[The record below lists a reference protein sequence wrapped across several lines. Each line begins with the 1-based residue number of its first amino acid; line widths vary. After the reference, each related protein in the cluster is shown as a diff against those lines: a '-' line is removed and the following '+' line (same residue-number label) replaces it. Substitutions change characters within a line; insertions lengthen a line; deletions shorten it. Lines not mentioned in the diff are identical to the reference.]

1 MSALARVLGKHSD
14 IALVLLVLG
23 VLVVL
28 FAPIPSGL
36 LDFLILS
43 NFSFAFLVLL
53 LTFYMARPVEFSTF
67 PSLLLIATLFRLS
80 LNVAAT
86 RLILSDGDAGR
97 VIGAI
102 GAFVVGGN
110 YVIGLIVFL
119 ILIVVQYVVVTSGA
133 QRVSEVAA
141 RFTLDSM
148 PGQQMSID
156 ADLNMG
162 FIDQAEAQRRRKNL
176 EKEAGFYGAMDGA
189 SKFVKGDAIAGIIIL
204 LINIIGGL
212 VIGVMQHGLPWGQA
226 LQTYTLLT
234 IGDGIVTQVPALV
247 IAVGTGIIVTRSSS
261 DANLSREALRQ
272 IGSFPKTLLL
282 VAMALGGLLLLPGIP
297 ALPTLALTLCFLLAA
312 TMLYRAARSKA
323 AEAASG
329 QQAGG
334 MAGATAGDMPTT
346 AADGAAVS
354 TNDDPYALLQ
364 VEPIEVHL
372 GGNWVPVINQPGSV
386 FMERIATFRK
396 QHAQEFGLVLP
407 RVRFKD
413 SARLSAD
420 RYEIHLDGVLVG
432 KGEARADR
440 LLAIHPTGD
449 IKSIPGE
456 PTRDPTYSLPA
467 LWIEE
472 GQREA
477 ASHAKYT
484 LVDAPTVFMTHLTEM
499 LRRESATLLTRAE
512 VDRLLARVRQSQP
525 GLVEELIPTV
535 LSSSDVQKV
544 LQNLLREKVS
554 IRHVEAILET
564 LADAGRTT
572 RDANQLTEVVRQRL
586 GHAICQGLLGE
597 ATSLQVLTLD
607 PAIESQFLQ
616 SVHAATEAGGAQ
628 PFVLDPRLTEQLMK
642 RLVQQAERM
651 MKSNLLPVLLCA
663 PELRRHVRALSERVM
678 PHLRVLSMTEVPH
691 TIELKSFSV
700 VQL

>member
-1 MSALARVLGKHSD
+1 MNALTRVLGKHSD

-261 DANLSREALRQ
+261 DTNLSREALRQ
-272 IGSFPKTLLL
+272 VSSFPKTLLL

-312 TMLYRAARSKA
+312 TMLYRAAKRQA
-323 AEAASG
+323 APSSTG
-329 QQAGG
+329 QQA
-334 MAGATAGDMPTT
+334 AGNASIDAATSAGDG
-346 AADGAAVS
+346 GAAAAS
-354 TNDDPYALLQ
+354 DDPYALLQ

-372 GGNWVPVINQPGSV
+372 GSNWVPAINQPGSV

-413 SARLSAD
+413 SVRLSAD
-420 RYEIHLDGVLVG
+420 KYEIHLDGVLVG
-432 KGEARADR
+432 KGEARTDR

-456 PTRDPTYSLPA
+456 PTRDPTYGLPA

-472 GQREA
+472 AQREA
-477 ASHAKYT
+477 ANRAKYT

-512 VDRLLARVRQSQP
+512 VDRLLARMRQSQP

-564 LADAGRTT
+564 LSDAGRST

-597 ATSLQVLTLD
+597 AASLQVLTLD

-616 SVHAATEAGGAQ
+616 SIHAATEEGGAQ
-628 PFVLDPRLTEQLMK
+628 PFVLDPRLSEQLMK

-678 PHLRVLSMTEVPH
+678 PHLRVLSMAEVPH